1 MRLGKIGSIS
11 APQTEPINLRCYTGG
26 YRPTIQSSYNEN
38 VNNGMVLTIT
48 SETATDPHH
57 SQSLTF
63 GSCGVWINDS
73 LYKIVLF
80 YDENLDSK
88 KVDVI
93 QKVGDEI
100 QQEKGCMILVMP
112 KTEFTTNVLYPYVY
126 EARAKCVGFDL
137 PYELSRLAS
146 SWGTARKIKDAFSIK
161 LVENNPRLPA
171 IKIKSI
177 NSDSA
182 FIQFATPLRTKS
194 EKKKIPTHKTY
205 RGYFLDLKTLGYA
218 MSNKSFD
225 GIDDLAETFDV
236 DANLKDK
243 KEIAKYSIRNNIE
256 KSLTI
261 HRLYSKI
268 ISILENTF
276 MIKPINANK
285 LYSPASI
292 SKLYLEKLNIKPL
305 LENNPDFSKQ
315 VLGNLMTA
323 FYAGRVETRIR
334 KTPVPI
340 TYLDCTSTYPTLFL
354 LMRMYSFLIAE
365 KIETTCTTQQSQK
378 FLDHVTLQ
386 DISQKN
392 AWKQLATICKIIPD
406 GKVVVPVRCRY
417 GSKKTQNIGVNY
429 LKSTDGT
436 SLWYTLS
443 DLIASKLLTG
453 HTPTIEKAIT
463 FAPVGVQQNI
473 PDEEMEIFR
482 GVTINPRKE
491 NFIEQLIEKRLEM
504 KQSLSS
510 SEDYDVD
517 KTIQNAIKIIANTAS
532 YGIHIQVNS
541 EKSEKQNE
549 PVTVYGVD
557 DEPFSANQN
566 SLSRK
571 EVPSKYFNP
580 ILGVFLPAAARL
592 VLAASE
598 SLVTTHGGGYVAYMD
613 TDSIMVSPKH
623 ANEIQEFFQN
633 LNPYHNKDVQIFKIE
648 KSDGGKPLENV
659 LFYGISSKRYALFE
673 CDEQKNKFNI
683 YKFTSHGFAHLL
695 DVDERQWWH
704 DILQMHYHPENKQE
718 ILDKYDSRYAVSKMS
733 ITTSNVL
740 KWFSNLRPF
749 DKILVGAGYR
759 TDKKGNVIVPTLPYL
774 DARKRE
780 CAQYMP
786 FTNYSIGER
795 FSDSVD
801 DTVPFWKPLSE
812 TLEDY
817 ANHKEAKS
825 GGNVVGLLPRLRMKI
840 DRNLIKHVGKE
851 VANLDTVNVLGVSG
865 DSDGCN
871 VYENLEHRILDIRPR
886 DSHKFGISRS
896 NLISLQKKIRKNG
909 IAKLHKK
916 TIEKLKNAFS
926 DAVSENLP
934 ECDRNDTDK
943 MIVKEVIM
951 K

>member
-1 MRLGKIGSIS
+1 M
-11 APQTEPINLRCYTGG
+11 
-26 YRPTIQSSYNEN
+26 
-38 VNNGMVLTIT
+38 
-48 SETATDPHH
+48 
-57 SQSLTF
+57 
-63 GSCGVWINDS
+63 
-73 LYKIVLF
+73 
-80 YDENLDSK
+80 
-88 KVDVI
+88 
-93 QKVGDEI
+93 
-100 QQEKGCMILVMP
+100 
-112 KTEFTTNVLYPYVY
+112 
-126 EARAKCVGFDL
+126 
-137 PYELSRLAS
+137 SRLAA

-161 LVENNPRLPA
+161 LVDNNPRLPA

-177 NSDSA
+177 NSDAA

-194 EKKKIPTHKTY
+194 EKKNIPTHKVY

-225 GIDDLAETFDV
+225 GIDGIAETFDV

-243 KEIAKYSIRNNIE
+243 KGVTEDAIRNNVE
-256 KSLTI
+256 KSSTM

-268 ISILENTF
+268 TYILQDTF

-292 SKLYLEKLNIKPL
+292 SKLYLEKLNIQPL

-334 KTPVPI
+334 KTPVPV
-340 TYLDCTSTYPTLFL
+340 TYIDCTSTYPTLFS
-354 LMRMYSFLIAE
+354 LMGMYQFLIAE
-365 KIETTCTTQQSQK
+365 KIDRSDTTEQTQK
-378 FLDHVTLQ
+378 ILDEITLQ
-386 DISQKN
+386 DISKKKT
-392 AWKQLATICKIIPD
+392 WKSLATICKIVPD
-406 GKVVVPVRCRY
+406 GKVIVPVRSGY

-436 SLWYTLS
+436 CLWYTLS

-453 HTPTIEKAIT
+453 HTCTIEKAIS

-473 PDEEMEIFR
+473 PDEEIEIFS

-510 SEDYDVD
+510 SEDCDVD
-517 KTIQNAIKIIANTAS
+517 KTIQNTIKIIANTAS

-549 PVTVYGVD
+549 HVTVYGVD
-557 DEPFSANQN
+557 DEPFSASQN

-571 EVPSKYFNP
+571 EIPAKHFNP

-592 VLAASE
+592 VLAAAE
-598 SLVTTHGGGYVAYMD
+598 SIVLSHRDGYVAYMD
-613 TDSIMVSPKH
+613 TDSIMISPKH

-648 KSDGGKPLENV
+648 KSENGKLLENV
-659 LFYGISSKRYALFE
+659 LFYGISSKRYVLFE
-673 CDEQKNKFNI
+673 NHDEPKNKFNI

-704 DILQMHYHPENKQE
+704 DILQMHYHPESKQE
-718 ILDKYDSRYAVSKMS
+718 ILGKYDSRYAISKMS
-733 ITTSNVL
+733 ITTPNML
-740 KWFSNLRPF
+740 KRFSNLRPF
-749 DKILVGAGYR
+749 DKILVGAGYSI
-759 TDKKGNVIVPTLPYL
+759 DKKGNVIVPTLPYL

-780 CAQYMP
+780 YAQYMP
-786 FTNYSIGER
+786 FTNYSTGER
-795 FSDSVD
+795 FPDSAGN
-801 DTVPFWKPLSE
+801 TLPYWKPLSGM
-812 TLEDY
+812 LEDY

-825 GGNVVGLLPRLRMKI
+825 GGDIVGLLPKLRMKI
-840 DRNLIKHVGKE
+840 SKNTIKFVGKE
-851 VANLDTVNVLGVSG
+851 TANLDAANTIGIAENDNYTVY
-865 DSDGCN
+865 D
-871 VYENLEHRILDIRPR
+871 NLADKILDIRPR
-886 DSHKFGISRS
+886 DSYKFGISRS
-896 NLISLQKKIRKNG
+896 NLISLQNKIRENG
-909 IAKLHKK
+909 VLRLQKSTL
-916 TIEKLKNAFS
+916 EKLKRAFS
-926 DAVSENLP
+926 NAVSTNLP
-934 ECDRNDTDK
+934 ECNRNDTGK
-943 MIVKEVIM
+943 MIVEEVIM